1 MSFIDEIDEMRN
13 PQVVARE
20 QQEAAQNKVS
30 TRIVDSALD
39 AADQVLRA
47 SEQATLFQ
55 YHDKE
60 NDAMMRSINRLG
72 RLEHIDEFEARQRA
86 AAMQTGRSPDLEAR
100 TEQLHQRVASPSSA
114 SADVQM
120 DL

>member
-13 PQVVARE
+13 PEVVARE
-20 QQEAAQNKVS
+20 RQEAAQNKVS
-30 TRIVDSALD
+30 TRIIDSGLD
-39 AADQVLRA
+39 AAEQVLQA

-55 YHDKE
+55 YRDKE
-60 NDAMMRSINRLG
+60 NDAMLRSINRLG
-72 RLEHIDEFEARQRA
+72 RLEHVEEFEARQRA
-86 AAMQTGRSPDLEAR
+86 GMQAGRDPGLEAR
-100 TEQLHQRVASPSSA
+100 TEQLYQRVASPSSA

>member
-1 MSFIDEIDEMRN
+1 MSFVDEIDEMRN
-13 PQVVARE
+13 QEVVARE
-20 QQEAAQNKVS
+20 KQEAVQNKVS

-72 RLEHIDEFEARQRA
+72 RLEHVDEFEARQRA
-86 AAMQTGRSPDLEAR
+86 AMQAGRNPELEAR